1 MTKRVAK
8 NQKGFTLVEI
18 IVVLVILAVL
28 AAFAIPTMLGFVAD
42 ARGKAYIAEAREVY
56 VAAQAV
62 AIEFN
67 AVDGMTDGGSDSGM
81 SSTGTS
87 NQDWYG
93 LSTSL
98 SSTKIARR
106 MTYTETTPYVG
117 AMNEDRVRA
126 SYRMLAYLDEDIKI
140 SDIDLIADKSKRPD
154 DGEAA
159 WIITVGAG
167 GSSLDGTG
175 KVTSVIYYKDGY
187 QIVISDEST
196 QVSQW

>member
-1 MTKRVAK
+1 MK

-18 IVVLVILAVL
+18 IVVLVIIGVL
-28 AAFAIPTMLGFVAD
+28 AAFTVPTMLGFVAE
-42 ARGKAYIAEAREVY
+42 AKGKAYIAEAREVY

-62 AIEFN
+62 ATEFN
-67 AVDGMTDGGSDSGM
+67 AVDGMTDGGSDSGK

-106 MTYTETTPYVG
+106 MTYTEETPYVG

-126 SYRMLAYLDEDIKI
+126 SYRMLAYLDEDIEI
-140 SDIDLIADKSKRPD
+140 SDVDLIADQSKRPD
-154 DGEAA
+154 EGEAA

-175 KVTSVIYYKDGY
+175 KVTAVTYYKDGY
-187 QIVISDEST
+187 QVVISDEST
-196 QVSQW
+196 QVSKW